1 LFVLTLGLGILASQN
16 SLHPAEIAASVLLVL
31 AALGLAIILYLAM
44 VSEALLGH
52 FLVVCSRGI
61 NYVVRPFIRQNW
73 LIEDRARSFSSELA
87 EGVTDLKKNP
97 RDLLAPLGLALAN
110 KALLITI
117 LWMVSLA
124 FQVPLKAEV
133 LIAGFS
139 IGYLFLIVSPT
150 PAGVGIMEGAMALSL
165 RSLGL
170 ALETATVITLAFRGI
185 TFWAPMIIGAI
196 NFRNLPMDSNRN
208 SSGI

>member
-1 LFVLTLGLGILASQN
+1 
-16 SLHPAEIAASVLLVL
+16 LLVL